1 MGWKDPLE
9 KGVVTHSTILAR
21 IIPWTEEPDR
31 LQSRQLQKN
40 QTGLSDYTTINLQ
53 RVVIC
58 PRLQVSVRN
67 L

>member
-40 QTGLSDYTTINLQ
+40 QTGLSGYTTINLQ

>member
-31 LQSRQLQKN
+31 LQSRQLHKN

>member
-31 LQSRQLQKN
+31 LQSRHLQKN